1 MPVVGVIIMTVSG
14 QEMGVATPLG
24 IFLLVLCML
33 SSAGYKTVNR
43 KMATEFSVFERTFI
57 VLSASA
63 AFFSVVGMAGVGWD
77 IAAFT
82 APLLDIK
89 YLLSILCLGLLCS
102 IAANVLVNYA
112 SGNLSVFKLSAFGSL
127 STLCTALAGV
137 LFLQEPMSYSMLV
150 GVVLILVGIRQV
162 TKQK

>member
-1 MPVVGVIIMTVSG
+1 
-14 QEMGVATPLG
+14 
-24 IFLLVLCML
+24 
-33 SSAGYKTVNR
+33 
-43 KMATEFSVFERTFI
+43 
-57 VLSASA
+57 
-63 AFFSVVGMAGVGWD
+63 
-77 IAAFT
+77 
-82 APLLDIK
+82 LLDIK

-112 SGNLSVFKLSAFGSL
+112 SGNMSVFKLSAFGSL